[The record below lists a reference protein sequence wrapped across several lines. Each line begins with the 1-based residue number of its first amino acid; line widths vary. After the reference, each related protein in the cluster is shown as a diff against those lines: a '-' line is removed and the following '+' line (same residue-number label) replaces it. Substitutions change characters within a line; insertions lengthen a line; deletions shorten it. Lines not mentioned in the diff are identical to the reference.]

1 MGTQTLDDMAGSDI
15 IDTRDII
22 ERSSELD
29 VAHEDER
36 DDDGCLVCG
45 APWLED
51 GSEPLC
57 EDCTSEW
64 AELREL
70 IGDFSSSWHDGE
82 PLVRDSHFEEYA
94 RELAED
100 IGAISSDAQWP
111 LGSIDWKDAATE
123 LRMDYTSVD
132 IRGYTY
138 YGRA

>member
-1 MGTQTLDDMAGSDI
+1 MGTQTLDDMAGQDI
-15 IDTRDII
+15 IDTRDILD
-22 ERSSELD
+22 RFNELD

-45 APWLED
+45 APWLEE

-57 EDCTSEW
+57 EDCTNEW
-64 AELREL
+64 AEFREL
-70 IGDFSSSWHDGE
+70 IEDFPSSWHDGE
-82 PLVRDSHFEEYA
+82 PLVRESYFEQYA

-111 LGSIDWKDAATE
+111 LSYIDWTQAAE
-123 LRMDYTSVD
+123 ALQADYTSVE